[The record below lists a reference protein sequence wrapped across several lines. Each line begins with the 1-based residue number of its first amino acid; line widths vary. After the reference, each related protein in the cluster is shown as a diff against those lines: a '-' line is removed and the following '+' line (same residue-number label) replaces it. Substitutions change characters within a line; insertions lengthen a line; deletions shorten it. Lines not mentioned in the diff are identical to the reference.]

1 LDPKNIVRNSSL
13 RDIPPPR
20 KWLERKT
27 QCDRQDEMY
36 SWPPTLRSR
45 AECHIDGVADAAYL
59 VGEPKLGEPISKLL
73 RE

>member
-1 LDPKNIVRNSSL
+1 
-13 RDIPPPR
+13 
-20 KWLERKT
+20 
-27 QCDRQDEMY
+27 MY